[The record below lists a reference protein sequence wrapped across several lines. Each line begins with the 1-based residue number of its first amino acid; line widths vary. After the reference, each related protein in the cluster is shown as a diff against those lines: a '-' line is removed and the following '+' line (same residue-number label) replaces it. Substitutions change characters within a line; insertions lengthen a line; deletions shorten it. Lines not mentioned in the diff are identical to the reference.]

1 MTFFALQDALP
12 SLQLPE
18 LLQMCLDVVSGCSY
32 MEDMHFVHRDLAARN
47 CLVSDGAAVGG
58 RRIVKI
64 GDFGLARDIY
74 KNDYYRKEGEGLLP
88 VRWMAPESLVDG
100 LFSTQSDV
108 WAFGVLC
115 WEILTLGQQPYAAR
129 NNFEVLAHVK
139 DGGRLHS
146 PEECPE
152 KL

>member
-1 MTFFALQDALP
+1 MDD
-12 SLQLPE
+12 
-18 LLQMCLDVVSGCSY
+18 LLSMCLDVANGCSY
-32 MEDMHFVHRDLAARN
+32 LEDMHFVHRDLACRN
-47 CLVSDGAAVGG
+47 CLVSDGATIGG

-74 KNDYYRKEGEGLLP
+74 KSDYYRKEGEGLLP
-88 VRWMAPESLVDG
+88 VRWMALESLVDG

-139 DGGRLHS
+139 DGGRLQQ
-146 PEECPE
+146 PDNCPD